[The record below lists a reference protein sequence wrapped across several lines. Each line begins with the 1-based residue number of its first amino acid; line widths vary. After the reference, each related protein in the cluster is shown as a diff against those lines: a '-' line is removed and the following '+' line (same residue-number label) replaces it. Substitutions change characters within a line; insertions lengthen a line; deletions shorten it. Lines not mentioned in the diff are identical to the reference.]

1 MQVVLVLAILSLLLW
16 TLLPATNRTDVE
28 DLYLDPTRS
37 AVQRFIEWLQ
47 H

>member
-28 DLYLDPTRS
+28 DLYLDNTRS
-37 AVQRFIEWLQ
+37 TVQRFVDWLQ

>member
-28 DLYLDPTRS
+28 DLALDSTRS
-37 AVQRFIEWLQ
+37 SVQRFVDWLQ